1 MKTLSLP
8 SRGTHNLRARE
19 NLMGWLLA
27 SPWLFG
33 FLIFTAGPM
42 VLSIFLG
49 LTKWDIVTPPQWAGL
64 DNYSKLFGDPLV
76 HKALIVTTIYA
87 VISVPLHLGLGLLLA
102 LMLNQDMRGIAL
114 WRTVYY
120 LPSVISGVAVSM
132 LWMWVL
138 NRDFGVLNWLLWRL
152 FDIQGP
158 AWLSSEQW
166 ALPAL
171 IIMSLWGV
179 GGSMIIN
186 LAGLQSIPTELYEA
200 AAIDGANSWQQF
212 RAVTIPMMSPV
223 LFFNLIIGLI
233 AALQTFTP
241 AYVITDGGPNNATL
255 FFMLY
260 LYWNAFQWL
269 KMGYASALAWVL
281 FVYILILTLLV
292 LKSSSAWVFY
302 QGEVQNRS

>member
-1 MKTLSLP
+1 MRVLSLP
-8 SRGTHNLRARE
+8 GGRTSSLRARE
-19 NLMGWLLA
+19 NWMGWLLV
-27 SPWLFG
+27 SPWLLG
-33 FLIFTAGPM
+33 FVVFTAGPM
-42 VLSIFLG
+42 FLSIFMG
-49 LTKWDIVTPPQWAGL
+49 MTKWDIVTSPEWVGP
-64 DNYSKLFGDPLV
+64 DNYVKLVQDPLV
-76 HKALIVTTIYA
+76 HKAFIVTTIYA
-87 VISVPLHLGLGLLLA
+87 FVSVPLHLGLGLFLA
-102 LMLNQDMRGIAL
+102 LLLNQDIRGIAF

-120 LPSVISGVAVSM
+120 LPSVISGVAVAM

-138 NRDFGVLNWLLWRL
+138 NRDFGVLNWLLWEL
-152 FDIQGP
+152 LGIQGP
-158 AWLSSEQW
+158 AWLSSEEW

-186 LAGLQSIPTELYEA
+186 LAGLQGIPTELYEA
-200 AAIDGANSWQQF
+200 ARMDGANAWQQF
-212 RAVTIPMMSPV
+212 QTVTLPMMSPV

-241 AYVITDGGPNNATL
+241 AYVMTNGGPNNATL

-281 FVYILILTLLV
+281 FVYILLLTLLV
-292 LKSSSAWVFY
+292 LKSSSLWVFY
-302 QGEVQNRS
+302 QGEVRNR